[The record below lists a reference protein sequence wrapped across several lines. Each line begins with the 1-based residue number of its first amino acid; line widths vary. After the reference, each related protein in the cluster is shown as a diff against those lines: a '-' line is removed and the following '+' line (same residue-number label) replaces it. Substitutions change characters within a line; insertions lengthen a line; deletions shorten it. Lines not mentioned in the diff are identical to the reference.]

1 MTMIKLTSDRDKICP
16 FRQKYI
22 LGVQQQ
28 NKLLTVIFKNEI
40 QRKKIMEEVKLS
52 QRFLNEIK
60 GLLHKLSREIFLNG
74 FFAKLGLL

>member
-1 MTMIKLTSDRDKICP
+1 M
-16 FRQKYI
+16 
-22 LGVQQQ
+22 
-28 NKLLTVIFKNEI
+28 

-60 GLLHKLSREIFLNG
+60 GLLHKLSREIFLNS